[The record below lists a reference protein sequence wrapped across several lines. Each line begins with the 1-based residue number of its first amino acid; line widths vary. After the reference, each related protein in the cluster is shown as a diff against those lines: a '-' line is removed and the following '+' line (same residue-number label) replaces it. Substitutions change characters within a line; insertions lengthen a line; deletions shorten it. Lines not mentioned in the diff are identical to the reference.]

1 MKFASEIIKNDTK
14 LDWTK
19 DYSKKEIEEMCK
31 EYIEISKKNL
41 DESKKRNIKFI
52 DTSINRNNVLNNLLN
67 EILSLINTL

>member
-19 DYSKKEIEEMCK
+19 DYSRKEIEAMCK

-41 DESKKRNIKFI
+41 DECKKRNIKFI

>member
-1 MKFASEIIKNDTK
+1 
-14 LDWTK
+14 
-19 DYSKKEIEEMCK
+19 MCK

-41 DESKKRNIKFI
+41 DECKKRNIKFI